1 MSYKAKSERVHETDD
16 GLHPFSSWKIFRN
29 IKVRIF
35 PIFDLVC
42 IKPLKL
48 TKKSK
53 FAKLFEVD

>member
-29 IKVRIF
+29 IKVKIF

-48 TKKSK
+48 TKKK
-53 FAKLFEVD
+53 